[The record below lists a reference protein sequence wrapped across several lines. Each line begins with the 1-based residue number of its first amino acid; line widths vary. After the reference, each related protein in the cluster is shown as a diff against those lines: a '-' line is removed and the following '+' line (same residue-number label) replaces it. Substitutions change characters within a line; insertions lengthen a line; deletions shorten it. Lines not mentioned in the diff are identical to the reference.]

1 MSMDDPSDK
10 QLVERTRRGE
20 TKAYGE
26 LVRRY
31 QTSVFNVCLRMFGE
45 RRESE
50 DLTQEAFLR
59 AYKRLD
65 TFDEN
70 LPFGPWIRRV
80 AANLCLNRLQRY
92 QPSPFQFDEERDRS
106 SGEVGNGPEQRLIR
120 KESIHRVREAILALP
135 PHQRTVIELR
145 HYQDLSY
152 KEISEAMNLSLSKVR
167 SDLFRARRA
176 LARRLSNDV
185 QERV

>member
-1 MSMDDPSDK
+1 MDGPSDK
-10 QLVERTRRGE
+10 RLVERTRSGE

-50 DLTQEAFLR
+50 DLTQEAFIR
-59 AYKRLD
+59 AYQRLD

-80 AANLCLNRLQRY
+80 AANLCLNHLQRHR
-92 QPSPFQFDEERDRS
+92 PPQFPLDEERDRS
-106 SGEVGNGPEQRLIR
+106 TFGVPQSPERHMLR
-120 KESIHRVREAILALP
+120 KESISRVREAIMALP

-145 HYQDLSY
+145 HYQELSY
-152 KEISEAMNLSLSKVR
+152 KEISEALNLSLSKVR

-185 QERV
+185 PERV

>member
-1 MSMDDPSDK
+1 MDDPSDK
-10 QLVERTRRGE
+10 HLVERTRSGE

-31 QTSVFNVCLRMFGE
+31 QASVFNVCLRMFGE

-59 AYKRLD
+59 AYERLD

-80 AANLCLNRLQRY
+80 AANLCLNRLRRY
-92 QPSPFQFDEERDRS
+92 RPSPFQLDEERDRFG
-106 SGEVGNGPEQRLIR
+106 GEMRNSPEQRMIR
-120 KESIHRVREAILALP
+120 KESINRVRKAILALP

-145 HYQDLSY
+145 HYQGLSY
-152 KEISEAMNLSLSKVR
+152 KEISAAMNLSLSKVR
-167 SDLFRARRA
+167 SDLFRARQA

-185 QERV
+185 PQRV